1 MAQLL
6 NNRYK
11 PQKML
16 GHGGMGKVYLMM
28 DTHTQQQVAVKECF
42 VSQKEQHVVERIK
55 REYYFMTKIEH
66 EHLVKGLDFFYHKDR
81 YFIVMEY
88 VEGIT
93 LSDFLRQHV
102 RSITLE
108 KQLQIAGQICDA
120 VAALNANDIIH
131 RDIKPENIILTAD
144 DLRPK
149 LLDFGI
155 AKAVN
160 GELVTITK
168 TNNII
173 GTPTYMTPEQVDPR
187 IEMRGNLDVFSLGIV
202 FYQFLAWLPHSPFY
216 AGQIVSTLDGIVN
229 KELPIL
235 FPETRDAQK
244 KYIAKVIAWALRK
257 NPRERI
263 ASVQELQKL
272 LCCGDEKKMS
282 EVLQK
287 NVVYE
292 DYGGSLSSLEPVKKT
307 PTLSYIRIVLLLA
320 VNSILLLWLYYNR
333 NTLPSID
340 TQQKPQQF
348 AENDSMHVID
358 YTPQLVEFS
367 TANLQREWSPY
378 DQGMLWYRMREKNHQ
393 YKNKAVTI
401 WQKDTQS
408 VMSRYQL
415 FYVAMLDFIV
425 SRKSAKKVQDLY
437 TQSKRCISDLET
449 LSNKSPLHLQ
459 MLKNCRHFQEV
470 LEIVSIHRKISQNK
484 EKVTSFFEKNLQAN
498 GFGNMYLAYHDDV
511 RVNQK
516 LECLHRALRMIPQEE
531 FIYTKLIELYIEF
544 GFYEKVAFLHRYL
557 CENINPHLLS
567 ADIGMID
574 ALIHQKKMSE
584 AKEFFDRLA
593 GYEIFTSTRAQISW
607 CEYHVVMGNMDTA
620 RIILSDLLK
629 RPLNDKEFIIVEG
642 LKVVIEQ
649 QIEVKF
655 PVAVLK
661 AARLSILK
669 GDFALAVRCIQY
681 INALIAQENNGLS
694 ESQVL
699 RIQSRLYRVKL
710 LLSASDLTQQ
720 HFDTSTA
727 TIRSLSGQLMSILSV
742 FRCAQMRNVRLGK
755 KHVLLLKQR
764 SDVFTFCCV
773 YADYLFHNKRY
784 GSAIIYWQKAMRL
797 VPGFGDY
804 FTQKQDHA
812 WQLRIGS
819 G

>member
-1 MAQLL
+1 MTPLL

-16 GHGGMGKVYLMM
+16 GHGGMGKVYLMI
-28 DTHTQQQVAVKECF
+28 DTHTQQQVAVKECV

-66 EHLVKGLDFFYHKDR
+66 EHLVKGLDFFGHKNR

-93 LSDFLRQHV
+93 LSDFLRQRTH
-102 RSITLE
+102 SITFK
-108 KQLQIAGQICDA
+108 KQLQIAVQICDA

-131 RDIKPENIILTAD
+131 RDIKPENIILTRD

-149 LLDFGI
+149 LLDFGV

-229 KELPIL
+229 KELPLL
-235 FPETRDAQK
+235 FPETRDVQK

-272 LCCGDEKKMS
+272 LCCGDENKMS

-292 DYGGSLSSLEPVKKT
+292 DYGASLSSLEPVKKT
-307 PTLSYIRIVLLLA
+307 PTLSYIRIVLLLV

-333 NTLPSID
+333 NASPSIN
-340 TQQKPQQF
+340 TQQQPQQF
-348 AENDSMHVID
+348 TEKASIPVID
-358 YTPQLVEFS
+358 YTPQLVEFF
-367 TANLQREWSPY
+367 TANLQREWTSY
-378 DQGMLWYRMREKNHQ
+378 DQGMLWYRMREKNDQ
-393 YKNKAVTI
+393 YQSKALAI

-408 VMSRYQL
+408 TMSRYQL

-425 SRKSAKKVQDLY
+425 SGKSAKKIENLY
-437 TQSKRCISDLET
+437 KQSKSCISDLEQI
-449 LSNKSPLHLQ
+449 SNKSPLHLQ
-459 MLKNCRHFQEV
+459 MLKNCRYFQEV
-470 LEIVSIHRKISQNK
+470 LEIVSVQREILQNK
-484 EKVTSFFEKNLQAN
+484 QKVTSYFEKNLQAN

-511 RVNQK
+511 RINQK

-531 FIYTKLIELYIEF
+531 FIYIKLIEIYNEF
-544 GFYEKVAFLHRYL
+544 GFYEKVAFLYRYL
-557 CENINPHLLS
+557 RENINPHLLS
-567 ADIGMID
+567 ADIEMIN

-584 AKEFFDRLA
+584 AKQLFDELA
-593 GYEIFTSTRAQISW
+593 EYKIFASTRAQILW

-620 RIILSDLLK
+620 RVILNDLLK
-629 RPLNDKEFIIVEG
+629 RKLVDKEFMMVEG
-642 LKVVIEQ
+642 LKIVVYQ
-649 QIEVKF
+649 QLENKA

-661 AARLSILK
+661 AARLCILK
-669 GDFALAVRCIQY
+669 GDFALATRY
-681 INALIAQENNGLS
+681 IEHIDAIIARPNNDLKDA
-694 ESQVL
+694 QLL

-710 LLSASDLTQQ
+710 LLFVYDHTQQ
-720 HFDTSTA
+720 SFATSTT
-727 TIRSLSGQLMSILSV
+727 TIRSLPGQLMSILSV
-742 FRCAQMRNVRLGK
+742 FRSAHKRNIHLDK
-755 KHVLLLKQR
+755 EHMQLLKQR
-764 SDVFTFCCV
+764 SDTYTFCWV
-773 YADYLFHNKRY
+773 YADYLFDVKRY
-784 GSAIIYWQKAMRL
+784 GTAMIYWQKAMHL
-797 VPGFGDY
+797 VPSFRDY
-804 FTQKQDHA
+804 FAQKQDRA
-812 WQLRIGS
+812 WHLRRGS
-819 G
+819 E